1 MAASR
6 FACHISTDIDAKK
19 SSMFQLG
26 KYKTQ
31 TGHIS
36 PYNLHKT
43 YITNN
48 MDKKSTEKGEVD

>member
-1 MAASR
+1 MQVIRADMT
-6 FACHISTDIDAKK
+6 C
-19 SSMFQLG
+19 LG
-26 KYKTQ
+26 YILYKTQ

-48 MDKKSTEKGEVD
+48 MSP

>member
-1 MAASR
+1 MQVLR
-6 FACHISTDIDAKK
+6 L
-19 SSMFQLG
+19 QLG

-48 MDKKSTEKGEVD
+48 TCILEDIYYISSSIYS